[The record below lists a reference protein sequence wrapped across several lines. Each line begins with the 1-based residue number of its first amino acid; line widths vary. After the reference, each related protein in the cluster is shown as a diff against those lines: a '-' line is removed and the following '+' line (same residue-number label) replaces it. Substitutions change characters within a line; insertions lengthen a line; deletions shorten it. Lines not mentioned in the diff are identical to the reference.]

1 MNLIFYGWFIVIGHM
16 ATLFFVTY
24 AFIYSMSAFIGPI
37 TDDMGWSHA
46 QFSFASSLHLFVWAL
61 SGPLIGVLV
70 DKYGPRKIV
79 LVGALTT
86 ALGMIIIS
94 TMNTLIVFYFGFFI
108 ISAGTAATVGIPFV
122 VAVANWFKLLRGRAM
137 GIMFAGPIIAGP
149 LIPLLVKII
158 DQIGWRKTI
167 AYGAIFSL
175 LINIPAGIIARHRP
189 EPYGYQPDGRVNSI
203 DEQIDDPTIDTGM
216 TTKEAFRS
224 RSFWG
229 LVLIFGFSEA
239 AVIGMAVHQIPY
251 FESVG
256 FSRSAAASTFV
267 FLTLFSGVGRIGT
280 GWVMDYFDNRLVVLM
295 LLIFGIIGLGIL
307 LFATDYWHAVLYA
320 AFFGISM
327 GGIISGRPVITAA
340 YFAGYSYGSI
350 SGAQDFIGSF
360 GAILAP
366 VVLGWIFDI
375 TDSYALGVIFMIAM
389 TIAGAFCVM
398 LLPSYNHRK
407 SQVSL

>member
-1 MNLIFYGWFIVIGHM
+1 M
-16 ATLFFVTY
+16 ATHFFIAY
-24 AFIYSMSAFIGPI
+24 SFIYGMSAFIGPI
-37 TDDMGWSHA
+37 TDHMGWSHA
-46 QFSFASSLHLFVWAL
+46 EFSFATSLHVFVGSL
-61 SGPLIGVLV
+61 SAPLIGILV

-79 LVGALTT
+79 LVGALAT
-86 ALGMIIIS
+86 ALGMVIIS
-94 TMNTLIVFYFGFFI
+94 SMNTLTVFYFGFFI
-108 ISAGTAATVGIPFV
+108 LTVGTTATVGIPFV
-122 VAVANWFKLLRGRAM
+122 TAVANWFKKLRGRAM
-137 GIMFAGPIIAGP
+137 GIMFAGPTIAGP
-149 LIPLLVKII
+149 LIPLLVWII

-167 AYGAIFSL
+167 AYGSL
-175 LINIPAGIIARHRP
+175 LSLVVNVPAGIIVRHRP
-189 EPYGYQPDGRVNSI
+189 EPYGYQPDGRINSI
-203 DEQIDDPTIDTGM
+203 DDQIDDSSIDAGVN
-216 TTKEAFRS
+216 TKEAFRS

-229 LVLIFGFSEA
+229 LVLIFGFSG
-239 AVIGMAVHQIPY
+239 VGTTGMFLHQIPY

-256 FSRSAAASTFV
+256 FSRTAAASTFAS
-267 FLTLFSGVGRIGT
+267 LTLFSGVGRIGT
-280 GWVMDYFDNRLVVLM
+280 GWIMDYFDNRLVMLM

-327 GGIISGRPVITAA
+327 GGTISGRPVITAA

-366 VVLGWIFDI
+366 VVLGWLFDV
-375 TDSYALGVIFMIAM
+375 TDSYILGVIFMIAM

>member
-24 AFIYSMSAFIGPI
+24 AFIYGMSAFIGPI

-61 SGPLIGVLV
+61 SSPLIGVLV

-79 LVGALTT
+79 LVGALAT
-86 ALGMIIIS
+86 ALGMVIIS
-94 TMNTLIVFYFGFFI
+94 SMNTLTVFYFGFFI
-108 ISAGTAATVGIPFV
+108 LTVGTTATVGIPFV
-122 VAVANWFKLLRGRAM
+122 TAVANWFKLLRGRAM

-158 DQIGWRKTI
+158 GQIGWRKTI
-167 AYGAIFSL
+167 AYGSILSL
-175 LINIPAGIIARHRP
+175 VINVPAGIITRHRP

-203 DEQIDDPTIDTGM
+203 DEQIDDPTIDKGM

-280 GWVMDYFDNRLVVLM
+280 GWLMDYFDNRLVVLM

-307 LFATDYWHAVLYA
+307 LFATDYWHTVVYA
-320 AFFGISM
+320 AFFGTSI
-327 GGIISGRPVITAA
+327 GGTISGRPVITAV
-340 YFAGYSYGSI
+340 YFAGYSYGTI
-350 SGAQDFIGSF
+350 SGVLQLTGSF
-360 GAILAP
+360 GSILAP
-366 VVLGWIFDI
+366 VVLGWIFDV
-375 TDSYALGVIFMIAM
+375 TDSYILGVIFMIAM
-389 TIAGAFCVM
+389 TISAAFCVM
-398 LLPSYNHRK
+398 LLPSYNYRK
-407 SQVSL
+407 SNV